1 MSQNTWIGKKIGG
14 RYEILEMLGQ
24 GGMSAVYKAMDQNLK
39 RVVAVKLIHP
49 HLSDDPEFVRR
60 FEEEAK
66 AVAQLR
72 HPNIVQIFDFDHDE
86 DVYYIVFEFVPGETL
101 QERLKRLHKNERRM
115 DVELLLSIA
124 GRLTDALNYA
134 HSRGLVHRDVK
145 PANVMLNVNNEPV
158 LMDFGIVKIVGGTQ
172 HTATG
177 AVMGTARYM
186 SPEQI
191 RGERVDER
199 TDLYSLGV
207 MLFEMA
213 GGRAPFE
220 ADSAMTVMMMH
231 VNDPVPDLRQLRPE
245 VPAGLV
251 RVINRALTKQPDD
264 RFATAGALA
273 AALKEI
279 DPHASP
285 GAAET
290 TPSPTAADP
299 TIMEPPVSA
308 PREPAQ
314 RPVTSPPATGPTPAA
329 QPYGVGAPPPPG
341 NTGTGPTVGGPAPAN
356 RRRMAT
362 IGAVGLVGVLLLVC
376 VVGGAILLSQGV
388 LGGDEGT
395 PVAGVDQTPATEE
408 DGGDNGD
415 GNGDNGSEDDGDV
428 VLTSEEAE
436 EGTSTPDATPSP
448 TTEPTESPTATNTP
462 PPTNTSEP
470 TETPTPTL
478 TPTPTVPPG
487 PYSRINGITIEEGH
501 YVVEYETFEFTET
514 LPGTH
519 VHFFF
524 DTVPPDQAGV
534 PGGGPWIL
542 YGGPRPFRGYTVAD
556 RPAAAEQ
563 MCILV
568 ANADH
573 SVQAES
579 GNCYPLPEAGS

>member
-14 RYEILEMLGQ
+14 RYEILELLGQ

-72 HPNIVQIFDFDHDE
+72 HPNIVQIFDFDHDG

-101 QERLKRLHKNERRM
+101 QDRLKRLHEAERRM
-115 DVELLLSIA
+115 DVDLLLRITGS
-124 GRLTDALNYA
+124 LTDALNYA

-145 PANVMLNVNNEPV
+145 PANVMLNVSNEPV

-245 VPAGLV
+245 VPADLV
-251 RVINRALTKQPDD
+251 SLINRTLAKNPDE

-273 AALKEI
+273 EALKGI

-285 GAAET
+285 AAADT
-290 TPSPTAADP
+290 TPSPTASDP
-299 TIMEPPVSA
+299 TIVEPPVSA
-308 PREPAQ
+308 PRDPVQ
-314 RPVTSPPATGPTPAA
+314 KPVTSPPSTGPTPAA
-329 QPYGVGAPPPPG
+329 QPYGVGAAPPPAD
-341 NTGTGPTVGGPAPAN
+341 TGTGPTPGGPAPTD
-356 RRRMAT
+356 RRRLAA
-362 IGAVGLVGVLLLVC
+362 IGAVGLLGVLLLVC
-376 VVGGAILLSQGV
+376 VVGGGILLSQGL
-388 LGGDEGT
+388 LGGGDDEGT
-395 PVAGVDQTPATEE
+395 PVAGIGETPPGDNGEGN
-408 DGGDNGD
+408 DGDDAGDNGD
-415 GNGDNGSEDDGDV
+415 V
-428 VLTSEEAE
+428 ILTSDDADEETP
-436 EGTSTPDATPSP
+436 TSTPTPSP
-448 TTEPTESPTATNTP
+448 TVEPTATNTP

-470 TETPTPTL
+470 TETPAPTL

-487 PYSRINGITIEEGH
+487 PYSQINNITIEGGH
-501 YVVEYETFEFTET
+501 YIVEYETFEFTET

-534 PGGGPWIL
+534 PGSGPWIL

-573 SVQAES
+573 SVEANS
-579 GNCYPLPEAGS
+579 GNCHPLPDPDS